1 MSSVM
6 VFDIDGLSI
15 RSAGC
20 YGNVETAT
28 PLLNEFASQACL
40 FEQHYRALV
49 DPTRDRDQAYGS
61 LVASVG
67 GAGLLLANAET
78 TSRHDVTVY
87 ESQDQ
92 LLEILEQRF
101 DTEGH
106 IGWVRIVPEPDALD
120 EAVPLGLIT
129 RLIEADVVVVV
140 TTTTPL
146 PDEHDYRVE
155 NEEAIRVP
163 LMVWS
168 AEPFRSQTVTSSA
181 GLASLLCEELSAAGS
196 AVIQSETAVALRE
209 TSSLLV
215 ATAGLLDTLEEISD
229 EQLMNVVDVTDDRL
243 QMFRKPEDVWNV
255 HNVLVEDLERGVE
268 TLIRLRQR
276 LAKGGTQ

>member
-40 FEQHYRALV
+40 FEQHYRAFV
-49 DPTRDRDQAYGS
+49 DPTRDRDQAYES
-61 LVASVG
+61 LVTSVG
-67 GAGLLLANAET
+67 GTGLLLANAAT
-78 TSRHDVTVY
+78 GSSHDVTLY
-87 ESQDQ
+87 ESPDQ

-106 IGWVRIVPEPDALD
+106 VGWVRIVPAPEALD

-129 RLIEADVVVVV
+129 RLIEAGVVVVI

-146 PDEHDYRVE
+146 LDEPDYRVE
-155 NEEAIRVP
+155 NEEAVRVP
-163 LMVWS
+163 LMIWS
-168 AEPFRSQTVTSSA
+168 TEPFRSQAVTSSA
-181 GLASLLCEELSAAGS
+181 DLNSLLSEELSAGGS
-196 AVIQSETAVALRE
+196 VVIQSEAAVALRE
-209 TSSLLV
+209 PTSLLV
-215 ATAGLLDTLEEISD
+215 ATIGLLSSLEEVSD
-229 EQLMNVVDVTDDRL
+229 EQLTNVVDVTDDRL
-243 QMFRKPEDVWNV
+243 QMFRKPDDIWNV
-255 HNVLVEDLERGVE
+255 HNVLVEDLERGIE
-268 TLIRLRQR
+268 TLIRLRQQ
-276 LAKGGTQ
+276 LSQGGM

>member
-28 PLLNEFASQACL
+28 PLLNEFASQARL
-40 FEQHYRALV
+40 FEQHYRAFV
-49 DPTRDRDQAYGS
+49 DPVRDRDQAYGS
-61 LVASVG
+61 LVASLG
-67 GAGLLLANAET
+67 STGLLLANAAT
-78 TSRHDVTVY
+78 RSSHDVTVY
-87 ESQDQ
+87 ESPDQ

-106 IGWVRIVPEPDALD
+106 VGWVRIVPAPEALD
-120 EAVPLGLIT
+120 EAIPLGLIT
-129 RLIEADVVVVV
+129 RLIEAGVVVVV

-146 PDEHDYRVE
+146 LDEQDYRVE

-168 AEPFRSQTVTSSA
+168 ADPFRSQAVTSSA
-181 GLASLLCEELSAAGS
+181 GLSLLLSEELLAGGS
-196 AVIQSETAVALRE
+196 VVIQSEAAVALRE
-209 TSSLLV
+209 PTSLLV
-215 ATAGLLDTLEEISD
+215 ATLGLLSSLEAVSD
-229 EQLMNVVDVTDDRL
+229 ERLMDVVDVTDDRL
-243 QMFRKPEDVWNV
+243 QVFRKPEDVWNV
-255 HNVLVEDLERGVE
+255 HNVLVEDLARGIE
-268 TLIRLRQR
+268 TLIRLRQQ
-276 LAKGGTQ
+276 LLQIET